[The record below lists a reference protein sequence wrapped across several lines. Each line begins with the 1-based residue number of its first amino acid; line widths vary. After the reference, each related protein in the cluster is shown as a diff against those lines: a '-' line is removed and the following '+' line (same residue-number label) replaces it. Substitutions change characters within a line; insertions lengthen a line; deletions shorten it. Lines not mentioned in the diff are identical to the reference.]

1 MAHSIG
7 KNLYFSFLKL
17 ETSYRLPSKKLSDLL
32 KSHGIV
38 QNNKKTA
45 KWLLHLSK
53 SLNFLEEVENIFIV
67 LTNKKYKLFPIEWA
81 MKHTQ
86 TTKIDEPKDF

>member
-17 ETSYRLPSKKLSDLL
+17 ATSYHLPPKKLSDLL
-32 KSHGIV
+32 KSLGIV

-45 KWLLHLSK
+45 KWSFHLSK
-53 SLNFLEEVENIFIV
+53 SLNFFEELQNIVIV
-67 LTNKKYKLFPIEWA
+67 LKNEKYKLFPIEWA